1 MSGITDYD
9 AYQRGVYTLSTSSS
23 VASQEHPIYKDI
35 ASPRNQSDPPG
46 SALSLDSQDSTLRC
60 VSESTTTLEPIVS
73 SQIPESPIH
82 ALSNSV
88 KRLQAQV
95 DEQIYSILPKISKQ
109 ASDNASCLKRIQ
121 HNSYVTHELLSELAS
136 FIYGTDFPP
145 TQQSASCFGDEP
157 EPGSHEQPM
166 SDTQEPT
173 GYPPLGT
180 LYGGQDIPDKTQ
192 SSSTNLVQGVG
203 QSQSSFNSS
212 IGTRLRSSTRA
223 AIGRS

>member
-1 MSGITDYD
+1 MDYVPYLMD
-9 AYQRGVYTLSTSSS
+9 SSTLSINLSG
-23 VASQEHPIYKDI
+23 VDQEHPISKAI
-35 ASPRNQSDPPG
+35 VSPRNPSDPPG
-46 SALSLDSQDSTLRC
+46 SALSLDSHASTLRC
-60 VSESTTTLEPIVS
+60 DSVSTTTPEPIVS
-73 SQIPESPIH
+73 NQIPESPIH

-166 SDTQEPT
+166 SDTQGPT
-173 GYPPLGT
+173 GCPPLGT

-223 AIGRS
+223 AIGRL